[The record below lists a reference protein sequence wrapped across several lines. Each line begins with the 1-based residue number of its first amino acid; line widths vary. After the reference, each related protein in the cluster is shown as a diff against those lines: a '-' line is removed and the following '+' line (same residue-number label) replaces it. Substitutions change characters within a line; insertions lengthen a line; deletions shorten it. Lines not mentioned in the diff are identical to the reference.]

1 MNFIFFAVS
10 HSQQLQTGLPNGHG
24 ISLPTQCVLLSVLLI
39 STLSSET
46 PQKEKWPFLK
56 SAVEHKWLPLRL
68 ACVLHGLRW
77 LIGESA
83 RNTRLDQGVWPEW
96 STRGSGGQATWEFWW
111 WGPYYKGSWS
121 WGALMTRVPLGGS
134 QCIIIII
141 VIYGAMVT
149 AQHGSCAGHDLHSQ
163 PEKAVSLCSS
173 A

>member
-68 ACVLHGLRW
+68 ACVLHGLR
-77 LIGESA
+77 
-83 RNTRLDQGVWPEW
+83 
-96 STRGSGGQATWEFWW
+96 
-111 WGPYYKGSWS
+111 
-121 WGALMTRVPLGGS
+121 
-134 QCIIIII
+134 
-141 VIYGAMVT
+141 
-149 AQHGSCAGHDLHSQ
+149 
-163 PEKAVSLCSS
+163 
-173 A
+173 